1 VKRIFPFLL
10 LAGDIFAIFLSFAL
24 AYFLR
29 HDVLKSFFVLKAV
42 SWSMY
47 LEIIPFVALIWIL
60 ALAWEGLYIETFL
73 DPLDELFYIGK
84 ATLITALLFLSFSF
98 IYRLLEFSRAVMLL
112 SFLVSLPLLFYIR
125 YLIRYLSWRL
135 GLFRRRTLILGAG
148 EMGRLILSKLRKY
161 PLWGYEPIGFLDSE
175 LSGSLV
181 EGVPVIGGLDDV
193 ERVVRERD
201 VDMIIIALPSLS
213 RNGLASLA
221 LRCERL
227 GVPVKLIPDLYG
239 LSSASARLEEVEGLF
254 LIEVKRNLIKGWNAI
269 IKRLFD
275 LLISVPALVVLSPL
289 FLLIAI
295 LIKLDS
301 PGPVLYVASRLG
313 KGGTTF
319 PCYKFRSMYLN
330 ADEILE
336 RYLEENPE
344 AREEWEKFA
353 KLRGHDPRLTRVGR
367 FLRKWS
373 LDELPQLWNV
383 LRGEMSIVGPR
394 PYLPR
399 EKEKIGEYFDVIL
412 EVKPGITGLW
422 QISGRNLTTFEE
434 RLRLDAYYIQ
444 NWSLWLDIKIMIRTF
459 FVVLLGKGAY

>member
-1 VKRIFPFLL
+1 MLL
-10 LAGDIFAIFLSFAL
+10 LLGDVLSVVLSFIL

-29 HDVLKSFFVLKAV
+29 HEVLASFFKEGPAPWGL
-42 SWSMY
+42 Y
-47 LEIIPFVALIWIL
+47 LEIIPFLLLVWIL
-60 ALAWEGLYIETFL
+60 ALAWEGLYVESFL

-84 ATLITALLFLSFSF
+84 AAFITALLFLSFSF
-98 IYRLLEFSRAVMLL
+98 IYRLLEFSRAVVLL
-112 SFLVSLPLLFYIR
+112 SFLISLPLIFYLR
-125 YLIRYLSWRL
+125 YLIRYLSRRV
-135 GLFRRRTLILGAG
+135 GLFGRRTLIIGAG
-148 EMGRLILSKLRKY
+148 ETGREILSKLRKY
-161 PLWGYEPIGFLDSE
+161 PLWGYEPIGFLDDGISE
-175 LSGSLV
+175 GLV
-181 EGVPVIGGLDDV
+181 DGLPVLGGLENV
-193 ERVVRERD
+193 EEVVEKND
-201 VDMIIIALPSLS
+201 VDMLIIALPSLH
-213 RNGLASLA
+213 RNGLTSIA

-227 GVPVKLIPDLYG
+227 GIPVKVIPDIYG

-254 LIEVKRNLIKGWNAI
+254 LIEIRRNLIKGWNALV
-269 IKRLFD
+269 KRAFD
-275 LLISVPALVVLSPL
+275 LLISIPALLVLSPL
-289 FLLIAI
+289 FLIISI
-295 LIKLDS
+295 LIRLDS
-301 PGPVLYVASRLG
+301 TGPALYVAPRLG

-319 PCYKFRSMYLN
+319 PCYKFRTMYLN

-344 AREEWEKFA
+344 AKEEWERFA
-353 KLRGHDPRLTRVGR
+353 KLRGHDPRLTKIGR

-399 EKEKIGEYFDVIL
+399 EREKIGEYFDVIL

-444 NWSLWLDIKIMIRTF
+444 NWSLWLDIKIIIRTF
-459 FVVLLGKGAY
+459 LVVLLGKGAY